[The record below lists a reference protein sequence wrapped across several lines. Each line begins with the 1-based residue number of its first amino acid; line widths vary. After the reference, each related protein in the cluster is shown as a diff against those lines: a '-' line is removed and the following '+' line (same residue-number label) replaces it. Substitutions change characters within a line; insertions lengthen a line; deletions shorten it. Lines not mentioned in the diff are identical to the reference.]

1 MEDETTGLST
11 KGARG
16 QTPGLRKHQ
25 EIRKFKGE
33 ILAVIKPQKEGD
45 SNSEIK
51 LSKCLA
57 KSTLCVGHH
66 NIARR
71 ERTESRSY
79 TQQIRLT

>member
-1 MEDETTGLST
+1 MEDETAGLST

-33 ILAVIKPQKEGD
+33 ILAVTKQKEGD

-79 TQQIRLT
+79 TQQICLT